1 MTGMPSFGAIEVPD
15 QEIWSIVAFVK
26 KLPSVTDAASGAML
40 TRAKP
45 PRTPWRGS
53 GSRYIRQRQTVQRR
67 PKLD

>member
-15 QEIWSIVAFVK
+15 QEIRISVASVK
-26 KLPSVTDAASGAML
+26 KLRKVTDGASGAIL